1 MRWQISSG
9 LELFFLISLAVNEL
23 AVIAAAL
30 APVLEVVAELHLRLV
45 WKKEKKFKMEFLVC
59 DGSQYKPGKVV
70 VK

>member
-45 WKKEKKFKMEFLVC
+45 WKKEKSLKWSF
-59 DGSQYKPGKVV
+59 
-70 VK
+70 